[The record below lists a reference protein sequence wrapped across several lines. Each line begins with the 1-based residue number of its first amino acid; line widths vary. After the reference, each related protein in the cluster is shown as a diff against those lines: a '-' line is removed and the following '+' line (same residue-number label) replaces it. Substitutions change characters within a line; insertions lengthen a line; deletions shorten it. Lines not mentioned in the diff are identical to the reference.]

1 MSKAKERTPSDYFDF
16 MSDSKE
22 SQLKKLEY
30 YFGLADFLGKSKF
43 TKVTRV
49 EIYLGFDKAMENA
62 IL

>member
-1 MSKAKERTPSDYFDF
+1 MSKKKQSAVSDF

-22 SQLKKLEY
+22 SQLKKLKY